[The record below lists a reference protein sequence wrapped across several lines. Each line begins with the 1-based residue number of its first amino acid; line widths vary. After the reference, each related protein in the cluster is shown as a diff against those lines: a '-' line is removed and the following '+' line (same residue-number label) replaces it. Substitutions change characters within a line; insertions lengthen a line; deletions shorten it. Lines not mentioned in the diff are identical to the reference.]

1 MEVKGG
7 WENKGYVLLF
17 EMIGTANLLYAINSS
32 AANNSGNWQPFAVG
46 LTIFGNICI
55 FGEVTGGHFNPAV
68 TIGVLIAEG
77 SKNMGRNVIF
87 ALMIITAQIIGAA
100 LGCCSAYLAQF
111 SNPKKNGALEPGIA
125 DLAPSQPKNDP
136 SFVRSIRNGGIAS
149 FWAEMVLTAF
159 FVSVILTAKYL
170 NGATDL
176 FLNAI
181 VIGFTL
187 FTVVTIG
194 GGVSGGCFNPAVGL
208 V

>member
-32 AANNSGNWQPFAVG
+32 AGNNGGAWLPFAVG

-77 SKNMGRNVIF
+77 SKNMSRNIIF
-87 ALMIITAQIIGAA
+87 AIMIILAQIIGAI
-100 LGCCSAYLAQF
+100 LGCMSAHLAQF
-111 SNPKKNGALEPGIA
+111 EDENGILQPGIA
-125 DLAPSQPKNDP
+125 HLAPPQPRDL
-136 SFVRSIRNGGIAS
+136 SFTRSTKHGGLEA
-149 FWAEMVLTAF
+149 FWAEMILTGF

-176 FLNAI
+176 FLNAL
-181 VIGFTL
+181 VIGLTL
-187 FTVVTIG
+187 FTVITIG